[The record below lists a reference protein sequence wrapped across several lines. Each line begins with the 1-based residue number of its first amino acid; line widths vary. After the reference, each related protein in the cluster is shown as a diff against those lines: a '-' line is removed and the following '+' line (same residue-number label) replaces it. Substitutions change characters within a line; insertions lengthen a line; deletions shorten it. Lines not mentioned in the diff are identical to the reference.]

1 VKLAAHVRK
10 AVSEGIRPDMAERG
24 RPLFSI
30 GAVSRMLDTSAATIR
45 TWENRYALVIPQRS
59 GGGQRLY
66 SREQVEQLRFV
77 KSEMAEGRR
86 PSEAHRLLAERMAD
100 GGDPGSGRLRVLLAE
115 NRFEAAE
122 VLRRL
127 LGSDTVAELPRD
139 ASVVFV
145 DTGDTDFE
153 ELTGQL
159 RDSGIKV
166 RQLG

>member
-1 VKLAAHVRK
+1 MNSAP
-10 AVSEGIRPDMAERG
+10 EGIGANMAERG

-59 GGGQRLY
+59 PGGQRLY
-66 SREQVEQLRFV
+66 SREQVDQLRFV

-86 PSEAHRLLAERMAD
+86 PSEAHRLLAEQIAN
-100 GGDPGSGRLRVLLAE
+100 GAGPGRSRLRVLLAE
-115 NRFEAAE
+115 NHFDATD

-127 LGSDTVAELPRD
+127 LGSDTLEQLPN
-139 ASVVFV
+139 AAAVVFV
-145 DTGDTDFE
+145 DAGDTDFE

-159 RDSGIKV
+159 RDSGVKV
-166 RQLG
+166 RQLS

>member
-1 VKLAAHVRK
+1 MNSAP
-10 AVSEGIRPDMAERG
+10 EGIGASMAERG

-59 GGGQRLY
+59 AGGQRLY
-66 SREQVEQLRFV
+66 SREQIDQLRFV

-86 PSEAHRLLAERMAD
+86 PSEAHRLLAERIAN
-100 GGDPGSGRLRVLLAE
+100 GAAPGPSRLRVLLAE
-115 NRFEAAE
+115 NRLEATD

-127 LGSDTVAELPRD
+127 LGSDTVEELPG
-139 ASVVFV
+139 AAAVVFV
-145 DTGDTDFE
+145 DAGDTDFE

-159 RDSGIKV
+159 RDSGVKV

>member
-1 VKLAAHVRK
+1 MNSAPEGTAAN
-10 AVSEGIRPDMAERG
+10 MAERG

-59 GGGQRLY
+59 AGGQRLY
-66 SREQVEQLRFV
+66 SREQVDQLRFV

-86 PSEAHRLLAERMAD
+86 PSEAHRLLAERIAD
-100 GGDPGSGRLRVLLAE
+100 GAAPGRSRLRVLLAE
-115 NRFEAAE
+115 NRFDATD

-127 LGSDTVAELPRD
+127 LGSDTVEQLPG
-139 ASVVFV
+139 AAAVVFV
-145 DTGDTDFE
+145 DAGDTEFE

-159 RDSGIKV
+159 RDSGVKV

>member
-1 VKLAAHVRK
+1 M
-10 AVSEGIRPDMAERG
+10 MAERG

-59 GGGQRLY
+59 AGGQRLY
-66 SREQVEQLRFV
+66 SREQVEQLRFI
-77 KSEMAEGRR
+77 KSKMADGRR
-86 PSEAHRLLAERMAD
+86 PSEAHRLLAERIAD
-100 GGDPGSGRLRVLLAE
+100 GAAPRLRVLLAE
-115 NRFEAAE
+115 NRFDAAD

-127 LGSDTVAELPRD
+127 LGQEAADALPD
-139 ASVVFV
+139 EAAVVFV
-145 DTGDTDFE
+145 DTGDADFE

-159 RDSGIKV
+159 RDSGVKV